1 MNYNE
6 LVQEAENKISNKEYE
21 LAAQMFHDIAAQ
33 TGDIYC
39 TKKALDLYMLFT
51 LLHPGDERGQLVVW
65 KASAYTL
72 LATSGALILEVIEAV
87 VRAQVL
93 AVNPLVH
100 LVVTG
105 IIYFIALFYFR
116 RKLGG

>member
-1 MNYNE
+1 MNTAGMMSWGAVA
-6 LVQEAENKISNKEYE
+6 LFLSVLLI
-21 LAAQMFHDIAAQ
+21 FI
-33 TGDIYC
+33 G
-39 TKKALDLYMLFT
+39 LDLYMRFT

-72 LATSGALILEVIEAV
+72 LATSGALMLEVIETF
-87 VRAQVL
+87 VRAQVMSI
-93 AVNPLVH
+93 NPLVH

-105 IIYFIALFYFR
+105 ITYFVVLLHFR

>member
-1 MNYNE
+1 MDTAGMMGWGA
-6 LVQEAENKISNKEYE
+6 V
-21 LAAQMFHDIAAQ
+21 
-33 TGDIYC
+33 
-39 TKKALDLYMLFT
+39 ALFLSVLLIFLGMDLYMLFT

-72 LATSGALILEVIEAV
+72 LATSGALVLEVIEAV
-87 VRAQVL
+87 VRTQAL

-100 LVVTG
+100 LIVTG
-105 IIYFIALFYFR
+105 ITYFIALFYFR

>member
-1 MNYNE
+1 MPVNSRG
-6 LVQEAENKISNKEYE
+6 LKGRGAVGPVLSVVLI
-21 LAAQMFHDIAAQ
+21 FI
-33 TGDIYC
+33 G
-39 TKKALDLYMLFT
+39 LDLYMRFT

-72 LATSGALILEVIEAV
+72 LATSGALMLEVIETF
-87 VRAQVL
+87 VRAQVMSI
-93 AVNPLVH
+93 NPLVH

-105 IIYFIALFYFR
+105 ITYFVVLLYFR